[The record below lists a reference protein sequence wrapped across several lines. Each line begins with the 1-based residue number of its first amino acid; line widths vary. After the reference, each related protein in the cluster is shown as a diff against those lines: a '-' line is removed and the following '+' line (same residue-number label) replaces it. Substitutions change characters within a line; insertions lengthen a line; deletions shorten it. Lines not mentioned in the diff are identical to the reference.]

1 MAQRRL
7 LLLDLD
13 GTLVDTL
20 PFIIRCY
27 RDAVAP
33 LVTRLPSDEEVVATF
48 GPAEPECIARFLR
61 RCEREHCLHR
71 PVVSED
77 YVHCAER
84 FYEGYEQ
91 GYKSGAVNLYP
102 GMRNVVSTAKER
114 GWYTGIFTGKGRRT
128 TEGTLK
134 HLHLL
139 ENFDVLVSADD
150 VNHSKPAPD
159 GVIMAAECVQVA
171 PGDVCFVGDS
181 PADVEAGNAAQAV
194 TIATLWGAFDR
205 EKTRRA
211 GADLVMKNVAE
222 LEAWVTKS

>member
-1 MAQRRL
+1 MAPRRL
-7 LLLDLD
+7 LLFDLD

-27 RDAVAP
+27 REAVAP
-33 LVTRLPSDEEVVATF
+33 LVTRLPSDEEIVATF

-71 PVVSED
+71 PLVPED

-84 FYEGYEQ
+84 FFEGYEQ
-91 GYKSGAVNLYP
+91 GYKSGAVDLYP
-102 GMRNVVSTAKER
+102 GMRNVLVTATQR
-114 GWYTGIFTGKGRRT
+114 GWFRGIFTGKSRRT

-139 ENFDVLVSADD
+139 EHFDVLISADD
-150 VNHSKPAPD
+150 VSHSKPAPD
-159 GVIMAAECVQVA
+159 GVILAAECVQV
-171 PGDVCFVGDS
+171 PLGDVCVVGDS
-181 PADVEAGNAAQAV
+181 PADVEAGKAAGSS
-194 TIATLWGAFDR
+194 TIATLWGSFDR

-211 GADLVMKNVAE
+211 SADLVRETVAD
-222 LEAWVTKS
+222 LEAWMSKS